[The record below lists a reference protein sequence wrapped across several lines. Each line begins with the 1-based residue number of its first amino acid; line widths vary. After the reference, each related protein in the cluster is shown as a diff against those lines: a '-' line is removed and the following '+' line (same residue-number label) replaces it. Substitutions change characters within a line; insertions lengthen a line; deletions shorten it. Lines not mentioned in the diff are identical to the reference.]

1 MVFHRLITEE
11 CYPWEGR
18 MSTCAV
24 PKKKKESLAQCPS
37 RVRSNNDHLTKT
49 RLHRVGPVYRVATE
63 EGIMHEI
70 LTSGPVQG
78 KYVKQ
83 DSQLISEFYYYNLL
97 VCVYSIHNYD

>member
-24 PKKKKESLAQCPS
+24 PKKKKETMAQCPS
-37 RVRSNNDHLTKT
+37 RVRSNNGHTTKT

-78 KYVKQ
+78 TYYVRQ
-83 DSQLISEFYYYNLL
+83 DARLISELYYNISMRIH
-97 VCVYSIHNYD
+97 YS

>member
-1 MVFHRLITEE
+1 MVFHRLVTEE

-37 RVRSNNDHLTKT
+37 HVRFNNDQRLTKT

-83 DSQLISEFYYYNLL
+83 DSQLISELYYNTSMRIQ
-97 VCVYSIHNYD
+97 YS